1 MQRIVIVGGGFAG
14 LWSAAGAARKLD
26 ELDVDAEQVEV
37 VLVNPDAYH
46 GIRVRFYE
54 TDLSRVRVPLDQVLA
69 PIGVRRIEGRV
80 EGVDFDRREIAIEF
94 GRFSQR
100 LAYDRLVL
108 AAGSQLCRPEI
119 PGLAEHAASV
129 DTYWDAQ
136 RLDERIADIGCCSD
150 GPGPVTALVVGAG
163 LTGIET
169 ACELPD
175 RLRECLPPESQV
187 RVVLADHAAQL
198 GSTMGEHARPIILE
212 ALAALGVETR
222 SGVEVVQVDR
232 NGATL
237 ASGERIDARIV
248 VWTAGMRASPLTKL
262 FPVERDALG
271 RLPVDEFMKVRSLDG
286 VFAAGDV
293 ARAMVDAEHASVMSC
308 QHARPMGR
316 FAGHNVVCDLLGLPP
331 LAMQIDYYV
340 TILDLGRWGAL
351 YTQGWDRQVRLH
363 GPAAK
368 QIKQEI
374 NGVRIYPPL
383 TGDRR
388 AIFAAAAPV
397 IQPAPALPE

>member
-1 MQRIVIVGGGFAG
+1 MQRIVIIGGGFAG

-26 ELDVDAEQVEV
+26 ELGVGAEQVEI
-37 VLVNPDAYH
+37 VLVNVDAYH

-80 EGVDFDRREIAIEF
+80 EGIDIERREIEIEF
-94 GRFSQR
+94 GRFSER
-100 LAYDRLVL
+100 LAYDRLVI
-108 AAGSQLCRPEI
+108 AAGSQLCRPQI

-129 DTYWDAQ
+129 DTYWDAK
-136 RLDERIADIGCCSD
+136 RLHERIADLANWSD
-150 GPGPVTALVVGAG
+150 APGAFSAVVVGAG

-175 RLRECLPPESQV
+175 RLRACAPSNAKV

-198 GSTMGEHARPIILE
+198 GSTMGDHARPIILE
-212 ALAALGVETR
+212 ALAELGVEPR
-222 SGVEVVQVDR
+222 PGVEVAEIDR
-232 NGATL
+232 DGATL
-237 ASGERIDARIV
+237 ASGERIDARLV
-248 VWTAGMRASPLTKL
+248 VWTAGMRASPLTTL
-262 FPVERDALG
+262 FPVERDSFG
-271 RLPVDEFMKVRSLDG
+271 RLPVDEFMQVKGLDG

-316 FAGHNVVCDLLGLPP
+316 FAGHNVVCDLLGLPQ
-331 LAMQIDYYV
+331 LAMHIDYYV
-340 TILDLGRWGAL
+340 TILDLGRFGAL
-351 YTQGWDRQVRLH
+351 YTQGWDRQVRLQ

-368 QIKQEI
+368 RIKQEI

-383 TGDRR
+383 SGDRR

-397 IQPAPALPE
+397 IQPAPALAD

>member
-1 MQRIVIVGGGFAG
+1 MQRIVIIGGGFAG

-26 ELDVDAEQVEV
+26 ELGVGAEQVEI
-37 VLVNPDAYH
+37 VLVSADAYH

-80 EGVDFDRREIAIEF
+80 EGIDFQRREIQIEF
-94 GRFSQR
+94 GRFSER

-108 AAGSQLCRPEI
+108 AAGSQLCRPQI

-129 DTYWDAQ
+129 DTYWDAK
-136 RLDERIADIGCCSD
+136 RLQERIADLHRWRN
-150 GPGPVTALVVGAG
+150 GPGPVTAVVIGAG

-169 ACELPD
+169 ACELPY
-175 RLRECLPPESQV
+175 RLRAFVQTDAPV
-187 RVVLADHAAQL
+187 RVVLADHSAQL
-198 GSTMGEHARPIILE
+198 GSTMGNHARPIILE
-212 ALAALGVETR
+212 ALAELGVEAR
-222 SGVEVVQVDR
+222 PGVEVAAIDR
-232 NGATL
+232 DGVSL
-237 ASGERIDARIV
+237 ASGERINARIV
-248 VWTAGMRASPLTKL
+248 VWTAGMRASPLTAL
-262 FPVERDALG
+262 FPVERDSFG
-271 RLPVDEFMKVRSLDG
+271 RLPVDEFMQVKGLDG

-316 FAGHNVVCDLLGLPP
+316 FAGHNVVCDLLGLPQ
-331 LAMQIDYYV
+331 LAMHIDYYV
-340 TILDLGRWGAL
+340 TILDLGRFGAL
-351 YTQGWDRQVRLH
+351 YTQGWDRQVRLQ

-368 QIKQEI
+368 RIKQEI

-383 TGDRR
+383 SGDRR

-397 IQPAPALPE
+397 IQPAPAVPE